1 MTMVFKAYID
11 DGKIDKVTFLPMI
24 VNDENNPTVVDRNN
38 GGQKVVDYMRYL
50 TDVVHF
56 DTKYDWIDDDE
67 VLVHQ

>member
-1 MTMVFKAYID
+1 
-11 DGKIDKVTFLPMI
+11 MI

-38 GGQKVVDYMRYL
+38 GGQKVVDYMRWL